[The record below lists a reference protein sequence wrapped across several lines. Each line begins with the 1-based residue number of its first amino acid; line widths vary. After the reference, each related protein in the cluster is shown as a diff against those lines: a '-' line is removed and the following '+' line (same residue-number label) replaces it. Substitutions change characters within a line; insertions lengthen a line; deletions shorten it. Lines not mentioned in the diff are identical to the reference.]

1 MNRKVPWLNWIVP
14 LIGLFMVSCAS
25 TDPQAAFDEV
35 SETVAQRTG
44 QRPKWMREDGDEQE
58 IEKAVQAFLKND
70 LTVQSVTA
78 ITLLNN
84 RSLQAQWEEIGI
96 SQAELAQ
103 ASRAPNIEIAG
114 MWRFPNRPPSALN
127 MEYSAAANFL
137 DLLMLPARTK
147 IAKQNLEQTKLQVAH
162 HILQIASEAQTAF
175 YTLQA
180 HLESLKRKEAVIQVN
195 DAAVEVAQQQYK
207 AGNVPDLELYQ
218 QQAAASQAQLDLVQA
233 QTQIRSDREKLNRI
247 MGLWGKETDWEI
259 ADSLPTL
266 PKKEFSLKNLE
277 ELGLNQ
283 RLDLAA
289 ARNQSLA
296 VVKALQLKKFS
307 RYFPGATIGVSAE
320 RDTDRQTVI
329 GPSLSLELPIFDQ
342 GQPALAKLA
351 AQYRQAQRNFEALAI
366 NIRSEV
372 REARDVLVAARRAV
386 AFYEETL
393 LPQHQ
398 KILRETL
405 LQYNAMQKSNYDL
418 LAAKEKEQ
426 MAQQGYI
433 DALLS
438 YWMARVEL
446 ERVVGGRLTDD
457 EIVLSKPVPATS
469 HNVAPQNH
477 QHH

>member
-1 MNRKVPWLNWIVP
+1 MPW
-14 LIGLFMVSCAS
+14 IGLLLMGCAS
-25 TDPQAAFDEV
+25 TNPQAAFDEV
-35 SETVAQRTG
+35 SDTIAQRTG

-84 RSLQAQWEEIGI
+84 RSLQAQLEEIGI

-162 HILQIASEAQTAF
+162 YILQLASEAQTAC

-180 HLESLKRKEAVIQVN
+180 HLESLKRSEAVVQVN
-195 DAAVEVAQQQYK
+195 DAAVEVAQQQHK
-207 AGNVPDLELYQ
+207 AGNIPDLEFYQ
-218 QQAAASQAQLDLVQA
+218 QQAAASQAQLDLVQV
-233 QTQIRSDREKLNRI
+233 QTQIRSDREKLNRM
-247 MGLWGKETDWEI
+247 MGLWGKETNWKI
-259 ADSLPTL
+259 ADSLPAL

-277 ELGLNQ
+277 ALALNQ

-296 VVKALQLKKFS
+296 VVKALELKKFS

-372 REARDVLVAARRAV
+372 REARDVLGAARRAV
-386 AFYEETL
+386 TFYEETL

-438 YWMARVEL
+438 YWTARVEL
-446 ERVVGGRLTDD
+446 ERVVED
-457 EIVLSKPVPATS
+457 V
-469 HNVAPQNH
+469 
-477 QHH
+477 